1 MEDWVRG
8 RSVTESSDGTTCLPG
23 SRRFGSYDAE
33 TTTTPKEGTME
44 EKATLADV
52 FDFTFTKFVTPIVV
66 KIAFIVM
73 LVLGALMW
81 LIMVIAGF
89 SNGFG
94 AGLGALVFGA
104 LFFLGFVL
112 VYRIMFE
119 LVMVIFAIKKNT
131 DRIES

>member
-1 MEDWVRG
+1 MEDWVRR
-8 RSVTESSDGTTCLPG
+8 RSVTESSDGTTHLPD

-44 EKATLADV
+44 ETATLADV
-52 FDFTFTKFVTPIVV
+52 FDFTFTKFVTPIVI

-73 LVLGALMW
+73 LVLGALGW
-81 LIMVIAGF
+81 LMVVIAGF
-89 SNGFG
+89 SSNFG
-94 AGLGALVFGA
+94 TGLGALIFGG
-104 LFFLGFVL
+104 LFFLMFVL